1 MKKASKILT
10 LILVVVLL
18 CGMFTGCAMF
28 GRDALKYRDMTAIT
42 VGNEVITVGKVLDT
56 FNNYYNNYY
65 SYISAGYI
73 TLDQVVDMAVT
84 SLYTQAMKVDSYV
97 KTATAET
104 HSYANF
110 CHNAQYL
117 TEKEITFV
125 IKYVKY
131 LTFQTFDNSVIDQ
144 LKATREIKD
153 AEAEDTSRDFT
164 EKDDLKGA
172 ATYAEYMYNQNFD
185 NEDMTEYFDK
195 YYANVTINVDAKAD
209 EYVYTTA
216 EQAKAKIDE
225 INERIEDEE
234 DKIAFEDYTAAQ
246 KKIVNNYEKSIL
258 TSYYVGLEQFLKNQI
273 TDMVTSSIVAKYNYN
288 QYKAIETDDRQKT
301 LDRLQGNYQINK
313 AAQAG
318 GFELNDNFVS
328 FIEGLSSSSYIYKVP
343 QEYEGQYI
351 FVKNILIP
359 FTDSQKATLSNL
371 ASDLGSGYAKKPAY
385 IALRNSFASKIVAED
400 FNTPKDED
408 GKHEMTDKPVF
419 SMNQDKLIINPE
431 GALNE
436 FLSDGN
442 VKGDDLTAKTQTIID
457 LMKQYNTD
465 TAQHTAQYDYVVRVG
480 ETPSDYTAKWV
491 PEFVEAA
498 KEAKEGGIGSYALA
512 ISEYGVHI
520 VFYSGD
526 VVAKDLDFAAV
537 LADLGN
543 NTDTAEYRLFKS
555 YYSTQSSKLT
565 SAAEKALKK
574 EYVDGNLIKADKMLT
589 RFLKDNGLSYDFDK
603 ALKED

>member
-1 MKKASKILT
+1 M
-10 LILVVVLL
+10 
-18 CGMFTGCAMF
+18 
-28 GRDALKYRDMTAIT
+28 
-42 VGNEVITVGKVLDT
+42 
-56 FNNYYNNYY
+56 
-65 SYISAGYI
+65 
-73 TLDQVVDMAVT
+73 
-84 SLYTQAMKVDSYV
+84 
-97 KTATAET
+97 
-104 HSYANF
+104 
-110 CHNAQYL
+110 
-117 TEKEITFV
+117 
-125 IKYVKY
+125 
-131 LTFQTFDNSVIDQ
+131 
-144 LKATREIKD
+144 
-153 AEAEDTSRDFT
+153 
-164 EKDDLKGA
+164 
-172 ATYAEYMYNQNFD
+172 
-185 NEDMTEYFDK
+185 
-195 YYANVTINVDAKAD
+195 
-209 EYVYTTA
+209 
-216 EQAKAKIDE
+216 
-225 INERIEDEE
+225 
-234 DKIAFEDYTAAQ
+234 
-246 KKIVNNYEKSIL
+246 
-258 TSYYVGLEQFLKNQI
+258 
-273 TDMVTSSIVAKYNYN
+273 
-288 QYKAIETDDRQKT
+288 
-301 LDRLQGNYQINK
+301 
-313 AAQAG
+313 
-318 GFELNDNFVS
+318 
-328 FIEGLSSSSYIYKVP
+328 
-343 QEYEGQYI
+343 
-351 FVKNILIP
+351 
-359 FTDSQKATLSNL
+359 
-371 ASDLGSGYAKKPAY
+371 
-385 IALRNSFASKIVAED
+385 
-400 FNTPKDED
+400 
-408 GKHEMTDKPVF
+408 F